1 MGIIVSQ
8 KYRDE
13 RLGTVH
19 IRVLSTATRFTARWK
34 ADGLH
39 ITVPSNT
46 TIEEYKRVVESWIP
60 KLLQV
65 KPDAKGAQFHD
76 GYRFETD
83 DWGYEIVKSARVPHG
98 YVYSEQIDPRD
109 NSDRKILQ
117 VKVYEG
123 ADFANAGVE
132 KAIKSHIARFAKYI
146 AATQLIPQAREEAA
160 ALGLSGKVKS
170 WSVGRGHAR
179 MGCCK
184 ATGDISLSYVLVFL
198 PRELRRCTITHEL
211 AHLTHFD
218 HSPAFHAL
226 WTKYLGPDSERLIAQ
241 ARTEVKKYV

>member
-1 MGIIVSQ
+1 MGVIVSQ

-13 RLGTVH
+13 RLGIVH
-19 IRVLSTATRFTARWK
+19 IRALSTATRFTARWK

-39 ITVPSNT
+39 ITVPSDT
-46 TIEEYKRVVESWIP
+46 TVEEYKSVLESWIP
-60 KLLQV
+60 KLVQI
-65 KPDAKGAQFHD
+65 KPAAKGAQFHD
-76 GYRFETD
+76 GYSFETD
-83 DWGYEIVKSARVPHG
+83 DWGYEVVKNQRVPSG

-109 NSDRKILQ
+109 ASDRKILQ
-117 VKVYEG
+117 VKVCED
-123 ADFANAGVE
+123 ADFANPNVE
-132 KAIKSHIARFAKYI
+132 KAIKNHIARFAKYM
-146 AATQLIPQAREEAA
+146 AATQLIPQAIEEAA
-160 ALGLSGKVKS
+160 SLGLSSKVKS

-226 WTKYLGPDSERLIAQ
+226 WKEYLGPDSERLIAQ